1 MFCDNKLSSSS
12 SSSSS
17 YQELT
22 GLPKS
27 RFVEEAINFI
37 EKNIEKFKNQNDLTE
52 KEKGLNQQFVI
63 CMNSQIKDEPFFF
76 HHEYIEDILRGN
88 SAQVDIGVIIRDE
101 QKAFFVLE
109 AKRLT
114 VTSLSKERE
123 KEYVVGRFNKINYI
137 DSGAI
142 ERFKKEIHGVGL
154 SNVGIIGYIQT
165 DNYDTWFY
173 KINSWIEEQVRFPQS
188 NLTWSNNEQ
197 LYQSSSNK
205 IFATYSSVHQCKTKK
220 ISMYHIWVNLIK

>member
-1 MFCDNKLSSSS
+1 MFCDNKLSFF
-12 SSSSS
+12 S

-22 GLPKS
+22 GLPKN

-37 EKNIEKFKNQNDLTE
+37 EKNIEKFKNKNNLTE

-63 CMNSQIKDEPFFF
+63 CMNSQIKDEAFFF
-76 HHEYIEDILRGN
+76 HHEYVEDTSRGD

-114 VTSLSKERE
+114 ATALPKERK
-123 KEYVVGRFNKINYI
+123 KEYVVGRFSKTNYI
-137 DSGAI
+137 NSGAI
-142 ERFKKEIHGVGL
+142 ERFKKEIHGIGL
-154 SNVGIIGYIQT
+154 NNAGIIGYIQT
-165 DNYDTWFY
+165 DNYDTWLN
-173 KINSWIEEQVRFPQS
+173 KINSWIDEQVKLS
-188 NLTWSNNEQ
+188 SSELTWNNGEQ
-197 LYQSSSNK
+197 LYQNSLTK